1 MSRFASALNE
11 AAAAGNSV
19 KLFVACD
26 LDFASGH
33 VRAHDGIGSISWGG
47 DSYDGLGKFGGI
59 EVADESID
67 LIARPLKLTLS
78 GVPEAS
84 LPAPL
89 VATALDEVYQGRSAI
104 LYLGLWNDTTGALID
119 TPEILWEGFMDHMI
133 VTLAEGSGAIALN
146 CEHRLRR
153 EPRIARYTD
162 ADQQLAYSGDRFFDL
177 VPKIAGFKGKW
188 GSKDI
193 PEWFSRVPR
202 INSNWASDFV
212 NRNR

>member
-33 VRAHDGIGSISWGG
+33 YRANDTVHNIAWGG
-47 DSYDGLGKFGGI
+47 NTYEGVGSFGGI
-59 EVADESID
+59 EDADESID

-78 GVPEAS
+78 GVPGNQ
-84 LPAPL
+84 LPADH
-89 VATALDEVYQGRSAI
+89 VGTAVDERYQDRDAVI
-104 LYLGLWNDTTGALID
+104 YLGIWNDTKGELID
-119 TPEILWEGFMDHMI
+119 TPEILWEGVMDQMLVSLGAGI
-133 VTLAEGSGAIALN
+133 GSVLLN

-188 GSKDI
+188 GSKDVLSI
-193 PEWFSRVPR
+193 PQLGRTG
-202 INSNWASDFV
+202 DFLRRFV
-212 NRNR
+212 DNNR

>member
-26 LDFASGH
+26 LDFVSGH
-33 VRAHDGIGSISWGG
+33 VRAHDGIGTISWGG
-47 DSYDGLGKFGGI
+47 NSYDGLGKFGGI

-89 VATALDEVYQGRSAI
+89 VATALDEVYQGRAAI
-104 LYLGLWNDTTGALID
+104 LYLGLWNDTAGALID

-162 ADQQLAYSGDRFFDL
+162 ADQQLAYPGDRFFDL

-188 GSKDI
+188 GSRDVLT
-193 PEWFSRVPR
+193 PGQRDR
-202 INSNWASDFV
+202 AGDFFRRFV
-212 NRNR
+212 DRL